1 MNGCRV
7 CLCFSSDDSLYSDK
21 EKVRAVKKI
30 GSEVI
35 FFKPLTEMFS
45 SDRFCYFNTIFEII
59 TKLYNYSTVSM

>member
-1 MNGCRV
+1 MDV
-7 CLCFSSDDSLYSDK
+7 EYAYVLVVITAYIHSDK